1 MLPANPG
8 GHAAYQDTF
17 VSDLL
22 KFYPD
27 PFVLSKSTWDYI
39 VLFWYL
45 DLSQTDSIMQEC
57 YSVFGPQPRLPSCMM
72 RSYLLALK
80 LKVTSITDWCRMLR
94 ETPLYALLSGFPFG
108 DTPGVGTFYDF
119 FSRIWN
125 DATNNLSPKDRF
137 PKRKTP
143 KGKKKGDKTPAWLPI
158 FFLYSN
164 AGSSNRIILFPSSS
178 VFISS
183 SSWTFPSVR
192 GWSTRNIW
200 LLPATVLLY
209 AALLNSEKSG
219 SVNVRNSAPL
229 PAAVNAIIPNL
240 TATGGGTPTGNA
252 ISLVTTSTC
261 MWLPIHTVTF
271 PFFLFW
277 SAPPG
282 MTCFLFSIPFSP

>member
-1 MLPANPG
+1 MPSSVASLSAIPLALVPFMISFPASGMMPQTTSPPKTASLKGRPLRGKRKAIRLPAI
-8 GHAAYQDTF
+8 
-17 VSDLL
+17 L
-22 KFYPD
+22 
-27 PFVLSKSTWDYI
+27 
-39 VLFWYL
+39 
-45 DLSQTDSIMQEC
+45 
-57 YSVFGPQPRLPSCMM
+57 
-72 RSYLLALK
+72 
-80 LKVTSITDWCRMLR
+80 
-94 ETPLYALLSGFPFG
+94 
-108 DTPGVGTFYDF
+108 
-119 FSRIWN
+119 
-125 DATNNLSPKDRF
+125 
-137 PKRKTP
+137 
-143 KGKKKGDKTPAWLPI
+143 PAWLPI

-183 SSWTFPSVR
+183 SSSTFPSVR